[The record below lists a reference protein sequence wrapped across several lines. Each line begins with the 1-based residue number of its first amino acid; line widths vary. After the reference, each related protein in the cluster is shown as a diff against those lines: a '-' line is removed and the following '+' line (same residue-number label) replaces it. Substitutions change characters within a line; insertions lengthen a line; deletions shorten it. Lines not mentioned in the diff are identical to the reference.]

1 VNEEPDEVLVERYQK
16 GDVSAFRGIYYRYRV
31 GTFNFILSLARE
43 KMAAEDLHQE
53 IWTSITRAMFDWKPT
68 GSFKSWLFQIA
79 RNRCLDHIK
88 KTRRARIED
97 DGEDVIQNI
106 PAVVPEPVDTMLRDA
121 LLSCIEQL
129 NDSQKEVFS
138 LRTIENMTFAEI
150 TEVMASAPGLANRR
164 MQLAVEHV
172 KRCLES
178 KGIRQET

>member
-1 VNEEPDEVLVERYQK
+1 MSEDPDEILVERYQK
-16 GDVSAFRGIYYRYRV
+16 GDASAFRGIYYRYRV

-43 KMAAEDLHQE
+43 RMAAEDLHQE
-53 IWTSITRAMFDWKPT
+53 IWTTVTRALFDWKPT
-68 GSFKSWLFQIA
+68 GSFKSWLFQVA

-88 KTRRARIED
+88 KTRRFQVED
-97 DGEDVIQNI
+97 DGEDVIENM
-106 PAVVPEPVDTMLRDA
+106 PAVVPERGDTLLREA
-121 LLSCIEQL
+121 LLSCIGQL

-138 LRTIENMTFAEI
+138 LRAIENMTFAEI

-178 KGIRQET
+178 KGIRQEP